1 MRARVV
7 AWGWLVG
14 SFWALVVGSSAW
26 AQGWGMIPSRSLGGY
41 GEATIERYYQNPS
54 GLWVPYGGGFGGFVP
69 YRAIEATRPPIAV
82 PSPRLPIET
91 PIGGESLR
99 AERLGIGARAI
110 QRGYAP
116 LGVGRPWVDRPLV
129 TPSAPSSF
137 GFGSP
142 FRSPSIPGMSGGG
155 MSPASF

>member
-1 MRARVV
+1 MRARAVV
-7 AWGWLVG
+7 WGWLAG
-14 SFWALVVGSSAW
+14 SFLAATIVSPAL
-26 AQGWGMIPSRSLGGY
+26 AQDWMMIPGQSLGGY
-41 GEATIERYYQNPS
+41 GAATIEQYYQSPS

-69 YRAIEATRPPIAV
+69 YRTIEGARPPVAA
-82 PSPRLPIET
+82 PSPRQPIET

-99 AERLGIGARAI
+99 AERLGIGARAV

-116 LGVGRPWVDRPLV
+116 LGVGRSWIERPLV

-142 FRSPSIPGMSGGG
+142 FRSPSIPGPIGAGL
-155 MSPASF
+155 SPGSF